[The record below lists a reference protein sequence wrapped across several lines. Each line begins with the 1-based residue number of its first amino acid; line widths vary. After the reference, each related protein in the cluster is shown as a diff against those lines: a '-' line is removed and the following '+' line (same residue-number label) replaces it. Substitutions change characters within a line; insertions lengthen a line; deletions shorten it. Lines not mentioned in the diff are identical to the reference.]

1 MTDWLSKLEQLD
13 IPDGA
18 VAGLSNADKPTIE
31 GKLLQ
36 LSAGDRPLFFRGQ
49 LIDVLKRLRTLLPDT
64 PAGQALHTALEALTH
79 QPTHVHC
86 MFALPLKVA
95 TCLFRYRQLLTSMY
109 RLHSYTACGWCTLMQ
124 HCHCSVTCYF

>member
-18 VAGLSNADKPTIE
+18 IAGLSNADKPIIE

-49 LIDVLKRLRTLLPDT
+49 EIDVLKRLRMLLPDT
-64 PAGQALHTALEALTH
+64 PAGQT
-79 QPTHVHC
+79 
-86 MFALPLKVA
+86 
-95 TCLFRYRQLLTSMY
+95 
-109 RLHSYTACGWCTLMQ
+109 
-124 HCHCSVTCYF
+124 